1 MAVSPSLINFIP
13 WIFVFLWSTGFVG
26 AKYSLPFAEPFTLLL
41 IRMSLTV
48 VVFLLLILIFRA
60 KRLTGVEA
68 LHQMVVG
75 ALIHVGYLGSVF
87 AAIKLNMPA
96 GVAAIIVGL
105 QPIITA
111 LLAMAWFKETLTS
124 RQWAGLLAGF
134 IGVIIVLVGG
144 QKFGDFHINKT
155 AFIFSV
161 VSVLC
166 ISVGTLYQKRFGQG
180 VDVITGSFYQYLI
193 TVVLLAI
200 IAYCFESGEVEWTL
214 QFVLAITWLVFGLS
228 VAAVLLLMY
237 LIEMGAAVRVASYFY
252 MVPVFAVLESWILFN
267 ETLSALSIF
276 GMLLTVFGI
285 YMVTRYSLVKTQV

>member
-1 MAVSPSLINFIP
+1 MAVSPRLINFIP
-13 WIFVFLWSTGFVG
+13 WVFVFLWSTGFIG
-26 AKYSLPFAEPFTLLL
+26 AKYSLPYAEPFTLLL

-48 VVFLLLILIFRA
+48 SVFLLLIMIFRA
-60 KRLTGVEA
+60 KRLSVMEA
-68 LHQMVVG
+68 IHQMMVG

-87 AAIKLNMPA
+87 AAIKLDMPA

-111 LLAMAWFKETLTS
+111 LLAMVWFNETL
-124 RQWAGLLAGF
+124 RPMQWAGLIAGF

-144 QKFGDFHINKT
+144 QKFGDFQINNT
-155 AFIFSV
+155 ALLFSV

-180 VDVITGSFYQYLI
+180 VDIITGSFYQYLM
-193 TVVLLAI
+193 TVMLLAI
-200 IAYCFESGEVEWTL
+200 IAYCFESGEVQWTL

-237 LIEMGAAVRVASYFY
+237 LIKRGAAVKVASYFY
-252 MVPVFAVLESWILFN
+252 MVPVFAVVESWILFN
-267 ETLSALSIF
+267 ETLSILSIL
-276 GMLLTVFGI
+276 GMLLTVFGV
-285 YMVTRYSLVKTQV
+285 YLVTKYSLMKTQA